1 MALSTLAGFNVGG
14 TEPID
19 KRLVLTKAEM
29 LAFDDS
35 LMPSDYLCMCSDDHK
50 QYQYNKNNTVDPVTG
65 KFRVF
70 EGGGDSYTKEAIN
83 DNWQGDGYNLIPYPY
98 EYSSITRSDVEWVVH
113 EDGSVDGTGLDS
125 GVFLETSTFY
135 CVSNLPTIEGK
146 QYRLSGCPIGG
157 EQSSNGYYV
166 LASGI
171 DSNGDTVE
179 IEGAADIG
187 EGVIFTVPSGVV
199 KLRVILRT
207 TNKITDTITFK
218 PMLVEV
224 TNDGTYPTE
233 YQRYGY
239 GNVTLS
245 GKADDLYK
253 KVNNRK
259 RLDLPLENLIP
270 QDADLNDYT
279 DIGEYCNP
287 YSAVTATL
295 LNCPVSSSGF
305 RLTVEKL
312 YSDEPTQTL
321 ESYSGIIYKRTYNSS
336 ASAWLDW
343 RKVVLDGNPII
354 IPVNP
359 STTPTTEGA
368 IWIEIV

>member
-1 MALSTLAGFNVGG
+1 MSFGIIEEESGTKVLKNLVGDGSSGTTDYTELENKPKINNVELSGNKSA
-14 TEPID
+14 
-19 KRLVLTKAEM
+19 
-29 LAFDDS
+29 DD
-35 LMPSDYLCMCSDDHK
+35 LGLI
-50 QYQYNKNNTVDPVTG
+50 NKHDVN
-65 KFRVF
+65 
-70 EGGGDSYTKEAIN
+70 S
-83 DNWQGDGYNLIPYPY
+83 NWQGDGYNLIPYPY
-98 EYSSITRSDVEWVVH
+98 EFSSITRSDVEWVVH

-125 GVFLETSTFY
+125 GTFLQTSSFY
-135 CVSNLPTIEGK
+135 CMSNLPTIEGK
-146 QYRLSGCPIGG
+146 RYRLSGCPSGG

-166 LASGI
+166 LATGI

-187 EGVIFTVPSGVV
+187 EGAIFTVPSDVV
-199 KLRVILRT
+199 KLRVVIRT

-239 GNVTLS
+239 GNITLS

-259 RLDLPLENLIP
+259 RLDLPLENIIP
-270 QDADLNDYT
+270 QDADLNNYT
-279 DIGEYCNP
+279 DVGEYCNP
-287 YSAVTATL
+287 YSAVSATL

-336 ASAWLDW
+336 TSAWLDW
-343 RKVVLDGNPII
+343 RKVVLDGNPIL

>member
-1 MALSTLAGFNVGG
+1 MSYGFKNELGQYIKVAG
-14 TEPID
+14 
-19 KRLVLTKAEM
+19 K
-29 LAFDDS
+29 
-35 LMPSDYLCMCSDDHK
+35 
-50 QYQYNKNNTVDPVTG
+50 
-65 KFRVF
+65 
-70 EGGGDSYTKEAIN
+70 GGDGSSTDYTELENKPRINNVELSGNKSADDLGLYTKEETDEKNAVSNKSIN

-98 EYSSITRSDVEWVVH
+98 EFSSITRSDVEWVVH

-125 GVFLETSTFY
+125 GTFLQTSSFY
-135 CVSNLPTIEGK
+135 CMSNLPTIEGK
-146 QYRLSGCPIGG
+146 RYRLSGCPIGG

-171 DSNGDTVE
+171 DSNGDTVD

-187 EGVIFTVPSGVV
+187 EGAIFTVPSDVV
-199 KLRVILRT
+199 KLRVVLRT
-207 TNKITDTITFK
+207 TNKRTDTITFK

-239 GNVTLS
+239 GNITLS
-245 GKADDLYK
+245 GKADDLYE

-270 QDADLNDYT
+270 QDADLNDYA

-287 YSAVTATL
+287 YSAVSATL

-343 RKVVLDGNPII
+343 RKVTLDGSPIL